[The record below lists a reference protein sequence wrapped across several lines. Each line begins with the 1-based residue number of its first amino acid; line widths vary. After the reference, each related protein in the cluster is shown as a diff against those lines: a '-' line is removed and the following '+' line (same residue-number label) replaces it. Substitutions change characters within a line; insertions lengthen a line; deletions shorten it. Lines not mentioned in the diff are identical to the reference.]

1 VFVLGQGTA
10 SIWIGSSIVIFEGIA
25 STFSW
30 ILLRFLGKFDMVS
43 KKHSTRSYYS
53 MYVCVCVC
61 VCVGPSIIN
70 RTRDNVVFVFGSL
83 LDLGHVHL
91 RDGLR

>member
-61 VCVGPSIIN
+61 VCVCGAK
-70 RTRDNVVFVFGSL
+70 
-83 LDLGHVHL
+83 HH
-91 RDGLR
+91 